1 MSPPPLLGL
10 GLALAAAAGNNL
22 GKGLQKAAT
31 RHLPQ
36 LNLGRSE
43 VRMFQNCLNFVCRP
57 LCCVAGAVWSV
68 PQPRS
73 CKQHAAVQKAA
84 TRHLPQLN
92 LGRSEVRFGSSCLRG
107 KSSVARAGAAFL
119 QAACISGCA

>member
-1 MSPPPLLGL
+1 VGAAAAGAVMSPPPLLGL

-43 VRMFQNCLNFVCRP
+43 VRSCACLCVLLVGEQCSVCRSNVP
-57 LCCVAGAVWSV
+57 ASSRQQLGQGAAES
-68 PQPRS
+68 S
-73 CKQHAAVQKAA
+73 HAPPA
-84 TRHLPQLN
+84 TAQ
-92 LGRSEVRFGSSCLRG
+92 LGRSEVCFGVFFG
-107 KSSVARAGAAFL
+107 
-119 QAACISGCA
+119 